1 MASFNIEE
9 GADTDPSW
17 YGTFYKPGDQDWWD
31 KGAHKALGQS
41 FLRALVRQVAPEL
54 GTAEAGDLGMSDAR
68 CDMAVPI
75 AFPDILSAAGAGL
88 CILRAPEENIT
99 SMEEL
104 LPTNR
109 VVREWVSRSKVRGDA
124 RAALVSADIISIEP
138 THAADSIDL
147 PGLSK
152 KATLAKMTTA
162 EQDAVKQG
170 KAIDERSLVDLISSK
185 PELRSAIHSA
195 YIDLVHSD
203 TATIADIAKLAT
215 YFSDDKAV
223 LEIYRS
229 QVACKTMRQKDLQ
242 SNREAYMLAALMD
255 RRDSYVMAAVERV
268 VGPDTD
274 MRKKWFDHLFDI
286 AAFSDTDKNGTIT
299 GVSFFSDNQ
308 RDLVGVDPGTAVQ
321 RRFRRGE
328 MEDIIAVYTQYFRLL
343 AIFHPDGKAY
353 SKKTN
358 RQAYSAQ
365 HTTQTSLTHL
375 RCASTQNSE
384 PSLSRRGSLSSK
396 TPGGRRPS
404 PG

>member
-255 RRDSYVMAAVERV
+255 RRDSYVMAAVQRV
-268 VGPDTD
+268 VV
-274 MRKKWFDHLFDI
+274 KAW
-286 AAFSDTDKNGTIT
+286 
-299 GVSFFSDNQ
+299 
-308 RDLVGVDPGTAVQ
+308 
-321 RRFRRGE
+321 
-328 MEDIIAVYTQYFRLL
+328 
-343 AIFHPDGKAY
+343 AIPPVEVAP
-353 SKKTN
+353 
-358 RQAYSAQ
+358 Q
-365 HTTQTSLTHL
+365 
-375 RCASTQNSE
+375 
-384 PSLSRRGSLSSK
+384 
-396 TPGGRRPS
+396 
-404 PG
+404 

>member
-147 PGLSK
+147 PGLSQ

-170 KAIDERSLVDLISSK
+170 KAIDERSLVDLI
-185 PELRSAIHSA
+185 
-195 YIDLVHSD
+195 
-203 TATIADIAKLAT
+203 
-215 YFSDDKAV
+215 
-223 LEIYRS
+223 
-229 QVACKTMRQKDLQ
+229 
-242 SNREAYMLAALMD
+242 
-255 RRDSYVMAAVERV
+255 
-268 VGPDTD
+268 
-274 MRKKWFDHLFDI
+274 
-286 AAFSDTDKNGTIT
+286 
-299 GVSFFSDNQ
+299 
-308 RDLVGVDPGTAVQ
+308 
-321 RRFRRGE
+321 
-328 MEDIIAVYTQYFRLL
+328 
-343 AIFHPDGKAY
+343 
-353 SKKTN
+353 
-358 RQAYSAQ
+358 
-365 HTTQTSLTHL
+365 
-375 RCASTQNSE
+375 
-384 PSLSRRGSLSSK
+384 
-396 TPGGRRPS
+396 
-404 PG
+404 